1 MCDRNSVATHP
12 LEILSLCTCGTSGRD
27 LPTIHDRRHTRHS
40 PIRHDA
46 VEVSM
51 PIDRKDWAQRFPE
64 FLLEAETLLAKSEE
78 CLSHLQ
84 LISNDKD
91 AIACMQGTLLKLAGR
106 AEALALEAISE
117 FSLHIYSLLNLTQD
131 HVDLHEQALGA
142 LKDCFTLMAWQLEL
156 VDVKTGQLSLDGSE
170 QASLIEAFAFH
181 VGQSQ
186 FQMPLP
192 GKRLPP
198 LLFSE
203 RQA

>member
-1 MCDRNSVATHP
+1 
-12 LEILSLCTCGTSGRD
+12 
-27 LPTIHDRRHTRHS
+27 
-40 PIRHDA
+40 
-46 VEVSM
+46 M

-181 VGQSQ
+181 IGQSQ
-186 FQMPLP
+186 FQMPTP
-192 GKRLPP
+192 GKRLPT
-198 LLFSE
+198 LSFSE